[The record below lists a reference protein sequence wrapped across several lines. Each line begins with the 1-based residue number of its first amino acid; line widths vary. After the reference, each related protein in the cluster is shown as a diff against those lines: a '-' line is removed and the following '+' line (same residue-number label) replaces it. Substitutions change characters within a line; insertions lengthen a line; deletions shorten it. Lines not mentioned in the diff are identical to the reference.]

1 MRGFLCVLLL
11 FFAACGSSSSAGG
24 SGAAAL
30 GITPNPGQWQGADM
44 SFRLVNGQVT
54 DLTLAPL
61 TCTGPGGCQ
70 GSLSGPLDG
79 SWPYGVLFDATP
91 AAGQVVGNF
100 IANTSVAGSLQLQAG
115 TCCQIS
121 VTWSADWVGD
131 LTDTSSGDDSTSGA
145 DGSAT
150 DASGNDVDGGS
161 LKDTDAGGGKDVDGG
176 GTKDTGGGSKDTGGS
191 TDAGSSGPW
200 DGASFGTIHPGPAQN
215 AASPAPLSCLTSDQQ
230 NAEVLLNQYRNAV
243 GAPVVNSDCSLAK
256 ASKAHADFYVTHV
269 SQYNASGLSVHEE
282 DQSYGAGF
290 TGVNFWDRDTAAG
303 FSGGQTSGEVIAFET
318 TPAAALQGWIDTVY
332 HRLPLLS
339 PTTQLIGYG
348 QQISGG
354 TAINV
359 IDSSGR
365 NGLKSDP
372 IIVWPWPGQHN
383 VAASWNGLEGPTPP
397 APPSGFPSGPVVTA
411 QFWTAMTVTSHQLTD
426 AGGNAIAHT
435 WLDQKSDPNLANLA
449 PETVG
454 LYANKPLANGT
465 YAVSLTLS
473 TGDVL
478 AWRFTVGN

>member
-1 MRGFLCVLLL
+1 MKTPHGRHALKASSHFQLGQTRKLPGSQHEKWAYLARLICFRWLISLPCAALLL
-11 FFAACGSSSSAGG
+11 FSA
-24 SGAAAL
+24 
-30 GITPNPGQWQGADM
+30 I
-44 SFRLVNGQVT
+44 
-54 DLTLAPL
+54 
-61 TCTGPGGCQ
+61 
-70 GSLSGPLDG
+70 
-79 SWPYGVLFDATP
+79 
-91 AAGQVVGNF
+91 
-100 IANTSVAGSLQLQAG
+100 
-115 TCCQIS
+115 
-121 VTWSADWVGD
+121 SADAKTLKLTTWNLEWLTAKPAGDPELPQDVTPKRAEDVASLARYAERVASDVIAIQEVDGPEIAARVFPPDRYVIHMTRDRVVQRVGLVVRRGIDFVVNPD
-131 LTDTSSGDDSTSGA
+131 LVALVPAPTAHHPLRSGA
-145 DGSAT
+145 DIT
-150 DASGNDVDGGS
+150 LQLPGGFLRILAVH
-161 LKDTDAGGGKDVDGG
+161 LK
-176 GTKDTGGGSKDTGGS
+176 TGCREE
-191 TDAGSSGPW
+191 
-200 DGASFGTIHPGPAQN
+200 
-215 AASPAPLSCLTSDQQ
+215 PLSRSSRPSC
-230 NAEVLLNQYRNAV
+230 EVLRQQV
-243 GAPVVNSDCSLAK
+243 P
-256 ASKAHADFYVTHV
+256 
-269 SQYNASGLSVHEE
+269 
-282 DQSYGAGF
+282 
-290 TGVNFWDRDTAAG
+290 
-303 FSGGQTSGEVIAFET
+303 
-318 TPAAALQGWIDTVY
+318 ALQGWIDTVY